1 MGVAQNS
8 MLALLGT
15 AGVAA
20 SKVSGSIKGAGGSSG
35 LNEQSNLISQAI
47 DADRN
52 AMAAEKASLNMQ
64 KMRFQKQQLKFKSKE
79 LRFKEKKL
87 DDKIKAY
94 KEGGKK

>member
-1 MGVAQNS
+1 MGIAQNS

-20 SKVSGSIKGAGGSSG
+20 SKVSSSM
-35 LNEQSNLISQAI
+35 NKEDFNTISQAN

-64 KMRFQKQQLKFKSKE
+64 KMRLQKRQLKFQRKE
-79 LRFKEKKL
+79 QRFKEQKL
-87 DDKIKAY
+87 NDEIKAY
-94 KEGGKK
+94 KEGGNK

>member
-20 SKVSGSIKGAGGSSG
+20 SKVSGSISRSG
-35 LNEQSNLISQAI
+35 INEEANTISQAN

-64 KMRFQKQQLKFKSKE
+64 KMRLQKRQLKFKRKE
-79 LRFKEKKL
+79 MRFKEKQL
-87 DDKIKAY
+87 NDKIKAY
-94 KEGGKK
+94 EEGGKK